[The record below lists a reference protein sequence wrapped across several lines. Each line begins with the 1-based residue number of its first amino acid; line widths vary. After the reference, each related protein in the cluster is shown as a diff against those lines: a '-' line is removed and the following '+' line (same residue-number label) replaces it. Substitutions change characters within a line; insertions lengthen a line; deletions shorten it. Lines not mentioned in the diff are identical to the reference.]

1 MYVGGQANADEPSTP
16 HRAASEPAA
25 AALKGYETSREPP
38 AATGGNKNMAYYT
51 FF

>member
-1 MYVGGQANADEPSTP
+1 MYVGGQANAGEPSTP
-16 HRAASEPAA
+16 HCRAAAEPA

-38 AATGGNKNMAYYT
+38 AATSGNKNMAYYT